1 MKISQTYLNKLIS
14 ESIKKNIQ
22 QKISESYYD
31 QNDVDDFFD
40 EGPNI
45 ESELKRIEDDFNRT
59 VLGKNGQDK
68 SKTRRKFIINKFSQL
83 KVPQNIRN
91 IVHFSEDGTKMY
103 IDRNAH
109 PDVLASVVQMYDNA
123 LARYKEYV
131 AKNKE
136 KIANSKTSNE
146 EDLKRQRK
154 LDREKEREEDVPP
167 TKQVVYENGM
177 YVFNEN
183 EEPVMNEA
191 CPRMLVFKIEPTL
204 KSIGSETIQKELKE
218 IEDLVRGYSLMSSY
232 SDEYERQTSG
242 LINYKNHVTDPK
254 TGKKIYTI
262 NQEYGY
268 PIYRNN
274 DTGEEI
280 VPANIEDIKKYW
292 ANRKPTFDPKLS
304 GYRKPKEE
312 LQEDK
317 DIRPI
322 PKYLDANGNPELNV
336 PLNSYSDLTKYNDIA
351 EFFAVYTEMNG
362 ESIRAIYIITDEAI
376 IPAENYLRQFV
387 TLIRYRN
394 RAPETLRGQ
403 GNKGFRYVL
412 RNLDTKS
419 NDIFVRQIKSTPIE
433 GLPEEFRE
441 DFIADWSDHY
451 GDIAKEYNKEKR
463 ERIARKE
470 KESRVNSGNLG
481 AIDSYSTHSAFAN
494 YGGTV
499 DEGKLAKMITESIKK
514 HIRI

>member
-45 ESELKRIEDDFNRT
+45 ETELKRIEDDFNRT

-68 SKTRRKFIINKFSQL
+68 SKTRRKFIYNKFSQL

-123 LARYKEYV
+123 LAKYKEYV
-131 AKNKE
+131 TKNKE

-177 YVFNEN
+177 YLFDEN
-183 EEPVMNEA
+183 GNPVMNKQ
-191 CPRMLVFKIEPTL
+191 CPYMRVFRLIPGLNKTN
-204 KSIGSETIQKELKE
+204 SEIVQKELNE
-218 IEDLVRGYSLMSSY
+218 IEYLLRGYAITSKY
-232 SDEYERQTSG
+232 SDEYEERVG
-242 LINYKNHVTDPK
+242 DLINYSSVIRDRATKEKRH
-254 TGKKIYTI
+254 TI

-268 PIYRNN
+268 PIYRDN

-280 VPANIEDIKKYW
+280 VPANIEDIKKYLSTL
-292 ANRKPTFDPKLS
+292 APTFDTKLNN
-304 GYRKPKEE
+304 GKKPKEN
-312 LQEDK
+312 LQEAG
-317 DIRPI
+317 RPI
-322 PKYLDANGNPELNV
+322 PKYLNANGEPVLDV
-336 PLNSYSDLTKYNDIA
+336 PLNSYSDLVKHNDVS
-351 EFFAVYTEMNG
+351 EFFAVYTETDG
-362 ESIRAIYIITDEAI
+362 DLIKSIYVITDEALI
-376 IPAENYLRQFV
+376 SSDIYTRQFV
-387 TLIRYRN
+387 TLINYRD
-394 RAPETLRGQ
+394 RAPEILRGK

-412 RNLDTKS
+412 RNLDNK
-419 NDIFVRQIKSTPIE
+419 NIFVEQIKGTPIE
-433 GLPEEFRE
+433 ALPE
-441 DFIADWSDHY
+441 DFKTSFIDEWMDHY
-451 GDIAKEYNKEKR
+451 GAIARGYNESKKERMQNKER
-463 ERIARKE
+463 EDRI
-470 KESRVNSGNLG
+470 NSGDTT
-481 AIDSYSTHSAFAN
+481 AHDAFSTHSAFAN
-494 YGGTV
+494 YRGSV
-499 DEGKLAKMITESIKK
+499 DESKLAKIITESIKK
-514 HIRI
+514 YLHI

>member
-1 MKISQTYLNKLIS
+1 MKISQKHLNKIIF

-22 QKISESYYD
+22 QIISESYYD
-31 QNDVDDFFD
+31 QNDVDDFFN

-45 ESELKRIEDDFNRT
+45 ETELKRIEDDFNRT

-68 SKTRRKFIINKFSQL
+68 SKTRRKIIINRFSQL
-83 KVPQNIRN
+83 NVPQNIKN

-109 PDVLASVVQMYDNA
+109 PDVLSSVVQMYDNA
-123 LARYKEYV
+123 LSKYKEYV

-136 KIANSKTSNE
+136 KIANSKTSNDE
-146 EDLKRQRK
+146 ELKRQRK
-154 LDREKEREEDVPP
+154 LNREKEREEDVPP

-183 EEPVMNEA
+183 KEPVMNEA

-204 KSIGSETIQKELKE
+204 KTIGSESIQKELRE

-280 VPANIEDIKKYW
+280 VPAKY
-292 ANRKPTFDPKLS
+292 S
-304 GYRKPKEE
+304 E
-312 LQEDK
+312 
-317 DIRPI
+317 
-322 PKYLDANGNPELNV
+322 
-336 PLNSYSDLTKYNDIA
+336 
-351 EFFAVYTEMNG
+351 
-362 ESIRAIYIITDEAI
+362 IYC
-376 IPAENYLRQFV
+376 N
-387 TLIRYRN
+387 
-394 RAPETLRGQ
+394 
-403 GNKGFRYVL
+403 
-412 RNLDTKS
+412 
-419 NDIFVRQIKSTPIE
+419 E
-433 GLPEEFRE
+433 GSFY
-441 DFIADWSDHY
+441 FM
-451 GDIAKEYNKEKR
+451 
-463 ERIARKE
+463 
-470 KESRVNSGNLG
+470 NLG
-481 AIDSYSTHSAFAN
+481 RRNIATKVPKVNQNQKRNFRF
-494 YGGTV
+494 
-499 DEGKLAKMITESIKK
+499 SI
-514 HIRI
+514 I